1 MYHPVPHGFDQSK
14 HLLRFEP
21 IQQKTDCR
29 KVIGGADCAGAV
41 RLSGSVVK
49 GQIRAAQTDA
59 IHFFPSSSRLSGS
72 RPSYRANRML
82 DEPPFIVSREYGSR
96 RVSKVLAYVNNST
109 RLGEPFS

>member
-59 IHFFPSSSRLSGS
+59 IHFSIQQPPQRFALT
-72 RPSYRANRML
+72 YKANRML
-82 DEPPFIVSREYGSR
+82 DEPPFTVSREYGSR
-96 RVSKVLAYVNNST
+96 RVSKGFGVCGQLH
-109 RLGEPFS
+109 